1 MKLKGLMDKYQ
12 KIFKLARVTIKS
24 SNEVT
29 KYIKKKIMEKNDTK
43 KRHLVLILHLM
54 TDKTMKRK
62 PITKSEVTKLY
73 TLTNKVLN

>member
-29 KYIKKKIMEKNDTK
+29 KYIKKKIMEKND
-43 KRHLVLILHLM
+43 
-54 TDKTMKRK
+54 
-62 PITKSEVTKLY
+62 
-73 TLTNKVLN
+73 